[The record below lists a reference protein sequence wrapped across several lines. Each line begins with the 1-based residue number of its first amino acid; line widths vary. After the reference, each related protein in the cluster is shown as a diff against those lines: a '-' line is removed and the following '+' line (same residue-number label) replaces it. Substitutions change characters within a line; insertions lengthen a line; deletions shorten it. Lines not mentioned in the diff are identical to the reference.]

1 MLLKVNQLTKTYH
14 GQHVFLDLSFEVAK
28 GELISLVGPSG
39 CGKSTLL
46 RCLAGLSSSTSGTVE
61 LNGEDIT
68 NRSTEKRSIVMMFQQ
83 PLLFPHL
90 TILQNV
96 TYGLKYQKLK
106 MKKSDRI
113 ERGLEILEKVEI
125 ASLAHRYPNELSGGQ
140 QQRVSLARALILN
153 PTLLL
158 LDEPFS
164 SLDPTLRTSLRKWV
178 RDFLK
183 KEGVTALFVTHD
195 REEAMVIGDRIAV
208 MKDGTFQQFATPEEV
223 YSQPENATVAELFS
237 EGLYNKGKFI
247 AANKLKLNAV
257 NKTLPVDTERLAAV
271 VEHKIMKYGYP
282 FFQVSIPSIEQTV
295 VIQSNQSFQE
305 NEAVNVYYK
314 RSNVFDYEPIESQL
328 ENPSSKARRIFSS

>member
-1 MLLKVNQLTKTYH
+1 MLMKVKRLTKTYH
-14 GQHVFLDLSFEVAK
+14 GQKVLSDLSFAVAK

-46 RCLAGLSSSTSGTVE
+46 RCLAGLSSGTSGTIE

-68 NRSTEKRSIVMMFQQ
+68 NRSTEKRPIVMMFQQ

-96 TYGLKYQKLK
+96 TYGLKYQKPK
-106 MKKSDRI
+106 VKKSERI
-113 ERGLEILEKVEI
+113 ERGLGILEKVEI
-125 ASLAHRYPNELSGGQ
+125 ASLAHRYPNEISGGQ

-153 PTLLL
+153 PALLL

-164 SLDPTLRTSLRKWV
+164 SLDPPLRTSLRKWV
-178 RDFLK
+178 REFLK

-223 YSQPENATVAELFS
+223 YSQPENATVAGLFS
-237 EGLYNKGKFI
+237 EGLYNNRKFI
-247 AANKLKLNAV
+247 QANKLKLTTV
-257 NKTLPVDTERLAAV
+257 NKLLPADNERLSAV
-271 VEHKIMKYGYP
+271 VEHKVMKYGYP
-282 FFQVSIPSIEQTV
+282 FFRVSIPSIKQTV

-305 NEAVNVYYK
+305 NEAVDVYYK
-314 RSNVFDYEPIESQL
+314 ISDVSLITNL
-328 ENPSSKARRIFSS
+328 